1 MGIFPLCNTE
11 VIIYGGVDKYGANSN
26 IFEISSVSNKATN
39 IGTKEIGILEGINQ
53 VVVGYSNTT
62 WFAQT
67 ANARVTYNKF
77 TRSIDINNL

>member
-39 IGTKEIGILEGINQ
+39 IGTKEIGILEGIN
-53 VVVGYSNTT
+53 
-62 WFAQT
+62 
-67 ANARVTYNKF
+67 
-77 TRSIDINNL
+77 